1 MNIGMPTLLETR
13 TLSDCI
19 SLCQS
24 LGLDFIELNANFP
37 AFQPDRLD
45 AGLLRATVQAGGPF
59 FTLHADENL
68 NPCDFDA
75 RVSAAY
81 RESLR
86 AQLRLAKAI
95 DAPIVNMHL
104 HRGVY
109 ITLPDRRVFLYERY
123 GEAYR
128 KGLDAMRRLCEDELA
143 GSPVC
148 VCVENTAGWMPHERE
163 AVLYLLESPCFA
175 LTLDVGHLHAAGG
188 EDLPFFLA
196 QRRCLRHMHLHD
208 AKGQKNHLALGD
220 GEIDLPARVALAAA
234 CGCRI
239 VLETKTVEALRR
251 SVPYL
256 HGLLDPAARP
266 CDP

>member
-19 SLCQS
+19 SLCRS

-86 AQLRLAKAI
+86 AQLRLAKVI

-128 KGLDAMRRLCEDELA
+128 KDSTPCE
-143 GSPVC
+143 GSVR
-148 VCVENTAGWMPHERE
+148 TSSR
-163 AVLYLLESPCFA
+163 
-175 LTLDVGHLHAAGG
+175 AA
-188 EDLPFFLA
+188 
-196 QRRCLRHMHLHD
+196 RCASASRTRPD
-208 AKGQKNHLALGD
+208 
-220 GEIDLPARVALAAA
+220 
-234 CGCRI
+234 GCRMSARQSS
-239 VLETKTVEALRR
+239 TCWKAPALPSRWT
-251 SVPYL
+251 
-256 HGLLDPAARP
+256 
-266 CDP
+266 